1 MTSADGTLDK
11 IIQGIFDIFPD
22 LDGLEFNGETIL
34 GEIPDWDSM
43 AAVNLQVFIEE
54 TFKVQLP
61 LDLLNENAKIAEV
74 VHYIDNPAALKAA
87 KRGSVYS

>member
-1 MTSADGTLDK
+1 MTSADATLDK

-22 LDGLEFNGETIL
+22 LDGMELSGETIL

-61 LDLLNENAKIAEV
+61 LDLLNENAKMSEV
-74 VHYIDNPAALKAA
+74 VKYIDDPVALKAA